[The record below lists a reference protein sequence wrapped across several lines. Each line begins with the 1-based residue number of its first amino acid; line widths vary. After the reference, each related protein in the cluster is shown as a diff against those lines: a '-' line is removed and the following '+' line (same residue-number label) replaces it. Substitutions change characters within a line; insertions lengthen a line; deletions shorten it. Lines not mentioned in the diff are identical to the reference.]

1 MSSQEHPYLGFAGS
15 PQWSVIDRA
24 LQELARNRD
33 LVETTAHEYIVGYL
47 CKALADTQMPGLD
60 DTTDLRSR
68 SKKVR
73 SEALRS
79 LRQAIKKANPEG
91 RDLVQE
97 LIAERRLE
105 GQRD

>member
-1 MSSQEHPYLGFAGS
+1 MSSQDRPYIGLAGS
-15 PQWSVIDRA
+15 PQWTVIDRA
-24 LQELARNRD
+24 LQELARNRA

-47 CKALADTQMPGLD
+47 CKALANTRTLGLD
-60 DTTDLRSR
+60 DGSDLHST

-79 LRQAIKKANPEG
+79 LRHAIKNANSEG